1 MGLFGAGIG
10 IIFGFG
16 IGGIACLFGGVAAFA
31 VGAVKSVAVPVV
43 GAGMIAIGLLM
54 FGVGCLMI
62 AAVGGVIKL
71 FVWAAKGIL
80 NFLNRLFHGKK
91 VTAA

>member
-1 MGLFGAGIG
+1 M
-10 IIFGFG
+10 
-16 IGGIACLFGGVAAFA
+16 AAFA